1 MKQDFNPPQDEGGG
15 DLGPLETGIT
25 GKCADEPESDDYRQ
39 SVASVMRIQTRYVEA
54 ERYLECGRITR
65 TFCPKCGFKDLQTR
79 VHRCGLRECPECSQ
93 IEAKRIYTRIMRE
106 VRKIPPFPRWKW
118 RHLVITSV
126 RNPLSPI
133 RDDYLKLKI
142 GIKRLRA
149 YFRRKE
155 FLGKISAVGGC
166 QFGPKNAMAHVHI
179 AIFCPWLDLD
189 AIQRVTGL
197 GTVFVK
203 VIKSAVQFYECVRY
217 SANFTK
223 SRDPCFLANMG
234 LAMKGTR
241 RIFTWGKLYGCT
253 TALKKEK
260 TDKDCPCCG
269 ARLSWEY
276 VLVGVS
282 ARPLSGL
289 SPGFAI

>member
-1 MKQDFNPPQDEGGG
+1 MREDITHPGGPG
-15 DLGPLETGIT
+15 CEFLGPLETGIT
-25 GKCADEPESDDYRQ
+25 DKCADEPESDDYRQ
-39 SVASVMRIQTRYVEA
+39 SVASVMRVQRRYVEA
-54 ERYLECGRITR
+54 ERYVECGKITR
-65 TFCPKCGFKDLQTR
+65 SYCPKCGFKELRTS

-93 IEAKRIYTRIMRE
+93 IEAKRLYTRIMRE
-106 VRKIPPFPRWKW
+106 VRKIPPFPRWTW

-126 RNPLSPI
+126 RNPLTPI
-133 RDDYLKLKI
+133 RDDYLKLKT

-166 QFGPKNAMAHVHI
+166 QFGPANAMAHVHL
-179 AIFCPWLDLD
+179 AIFCPWLDLE
-189 AIQRVTGL
+189 AIQKVTGL

-203 VIKSAVQFYECVRY
+203 VIKSSVQFYECVRY

-241 RIFTWGKLYGCT
+241 RIFTWGNLYGCT
-253 TALKKEK
+253 TEPKKEK
-260 TDKDCPCCG
+260 IKRECPCCG

-276 VLVGVS
+276 VLDHIS

-289 SPGFAI
+289 SPGFAL